1 MMKIEM
7 FSILHQVDQHAT
19 PIQRFQIAVLFSFWS
34 DCTVESLDQM
44 RLYRDGAE
52 ADVKELL
59 GKAQVRK

>member
-1 MMKIEM
+1 MKIEM

-19 PIQRFQIAVLFSFWS
+19 PIQRFFSLRYCFHS
-34 DCTVESLDQM
+34 DHLTVESLDQI